1 MSTLYDCF
9 RPQRA
14 SKSPLSIG
22 LAMVSLLICLALTPD
37 LYGHVAVPTAPGSLT
52 ATAMSNARIDL
63 AWTDNS
69 NNEDGFSIEIKVGAA
84 GVYSELDV
92 VGANVKSYSSTGLD
106 AGTQYFYRVRAFNA
120 EGNSAFSNQANATT
134 LPDLPAAPS
143 SLSAMTQSNTQINL
157 TWTDNSNNED
167 GFKIE
172 HKLNSAVTYT
182 QIATVNANVTTY
194 QNTGLTTNTG
204 YSYRVRAYNTGGNS
218 GYSNA
223 ATATTLP
230 NPPNAPANLTAT
242 TVSNKR
248 IDIAWTDN
256 AGDEL
261 GFIIERK
268 TGSGGVYGVIDTI
281 NANATAF
288 SNANLAG
295 GKQYFFRV
303 RAYNAG
309 GNSDYTNEANA
320 TTLPDVPTAPTS
332 LTATATSNGQVDL
345 AWADNSS
352 NEDGFRIEIK
362 IGTFGTYSEID
373 VVNAN
378 VTSYASTGLEA
389 GIPYFY
395 RVRAFNVTGNSNYSN
410 EVNAF
415 TLPDPPVAP
424 GNLQATTTSNT
435 AISLAWTDN
444 SNNEDALKI
453 ERRLNTAVTYTEIAT
468 VGANTTSFNN
478 TGLAPNTAYS
488 YRVRAINGGGT
499 SAYSNV
505 SSATTFPNPPGAPS
519 NLSATTISNSQIDL
533 GWQDNAT
540 NELGFIIERKAGSSG
555 VYAPV
560 DTVDANVTNFV
571 SLGLTGSIQYF
582 YRVRAYNNGG
592 FSGYSNEA
600 NATTLV
606 DPPGTP
612 TNLTATTLGSSR
624 IGLIWT
630 DNASNELGYKI
641 ELKIGAT
648 GTFAEID
655 EVGANVTTYESG
667 GLDADTQYFYRVRAF
682 RADGF
687 SGYSNEANATTMPDP
702 PLAPSGLTAK
712 ATSNTQIDLAWKD
725 NSSNET
731 GFKIERKLNSA
742 LTFTQIATV
751 GPNVTS
757 YSSMSLTANTPYTYR
772 VRAYNATGNSSYSN
786 LANAVTLPNSPAAP
800 TNLIAT
806 AENNRQINLKWTDN
820 AANEAGFI
828 VERKT
833 GASGVYAKIDTVNAN
848 VATFAN
854 IDLAGGTQY
863 FYKVTAYNAGGNSAA
878 SNEAS
883 ATTLLDP
890 PDTPSN
896 LVAAAASHKRIN
908 LAWQD
913 NADNEDGYKIERKTD
928 AVGST
933 FAQYATV
940 GPNVSSFADTGLT
953 ALSTYFYRVV
963 GFNADGQS
971 GYSNEASAKTFP
983 NPPGAPSNLTAT
995 PLSNKQ
1001 IKLAWTDNAS
1011 NEAGFKIERKTGA
1024 TGLFAEVGTV
1034 AANVKTFTD
1043 TSLSASTEFFYR
1055 LRAFNLGNNSAYTN
1069 EANATTLPNAPEAPS
1084 NLAVKPGKK
1093 RMTLEWSDNADN
1105 EAGVKI
1111 ERKQG
1116 TAVNFTQIAV
1126 LAANAVTYA
1135 DTGLGVNTKY
1145 TYRIRAHNT
1154 GGHSAYSPAVTGT
1167 TFPNPPA
1174 APTTLAAKAMSSKQI
1189 DLSWQDK
1196 SGNEAGFKIER
1207 KAGNA
1212 GKFTQIAT
1220 VGANVTSFS
1229 SLNLNPNTK
1238 YFYRVRAYNAGGNSP
1253 YSNTTSAI
1261 TLRNAPVAPANL
1273 ATTTMSS
1280 SRINLVW
1287 QDKSANEDSFMVERA
1302 SASSAQASASSAQAA
1317 TAGAFA
1323 EIAKL
1328 PANAKAFADTG
1339 LSASTQYFYRVRA
1352 SNNGGPSP
1360 YSNEANATT
1369 NPGPPEAPAGL
1380 TATPV
1385 NQTRIALVWTDNANN
1400 EAGFKIERKTGAGAF
1415 AQVGTANANAT
1426 SFADTG
1432 LVANTEYIY
1441 RVRSS
1446 NVTANSA
1453 YTNEAA
1459 AKTFPVPPAAPAG
1472 LTASPLVNLQISLA
1486 WQDKSANEDSFR
1498 IERKQGAAG
1507 TFALIATLPKNATS
1521 FADGNLN
1528 PVTPYVYR
1536 VRAMNLGGNSGYT
1549 NEAAATT
1556 LVSPPLAPGNL
1567 TGTTAGQT
1575 QINLAWADNS
1585 NNEDGFKIERK
1596 ITGGEFAEIASMA
1609 ANVKNY
1615 QDNGLSQ
1622 DIEYVYRVRAFNAG
1636 GNSDYSGEITAITL
1650 PNPPKSPVN
1659 LKATPATNKRINL
1672 AWVDSS
1678 KNEAGFKVERKKGA
1692 AGTYAQI
1699 ASIGPNASSY
1709 ADTTLLAATQYFYRV
1724 RAFNIGGN
1732 SGYSLEANAT
1742 TLPNPPKK
1750 PANLTAT
1757 AASNKRINL
1766 AWNDSSTNENGFR
1779 IERKKG
1785 PTGTYAQI
1793 AQVNANV
1800 KSYAD
1805 TTLTAKT
1812 AYSYRVRA
1820 FNAGGN
1826 SLYSNEV
1833 TATTLPNPPKAPAKL
1848 TATAVSK
1855 TRINLAWAD
1864 SSNDETG
1871 FRIERKTG
1879 AAGTYAQVGSVNA
1892 NVKTF
1897 ADTSLIGGTQYFYRV
1912 RAFNTGGNS
1921 GYSNEANAKT
1931 FPNAPAAPNALAATV
1946 AGGDKVTIAWQ
1957 DNSNDEDGF
1966 KVESKLG
1973 ADGTYAQ
1980 IATVGPNVTNYES
1993 EGLTE
1998 GVTYFYRVRAFN
2010 IGGNSAY
2017 SNEASAIPSS
2027 GTNFALNK
2035 PAEASSTDS
2044 SSAVSL
2050 GNDGDA
2056 VTFWRS
2062 GFVNSANA
2070 QQTYQV
2076 QLHSSLAITIGRVVV
2091 KWYQTYYANE
2101 YDIQVSND
2109 ASNWTTMQTNTAVT
2123 TGTQEMI
2130 FAATPAK
2137 YVRLLTKKNNKSN
2150 YRIAEFEVYGATI
2163 AKSAGEI
2170 PQSGTSEA
2178 IIPETLVLEQ
2188 NYPNPFNPST
2198 TISYALP
2205 EGMHVT
2211 LKVINVAGQEV
2222 ASLVDGHQE
2231 RGIHRVT
2238 FNGRKLP
2245 SGVYYAVMK
2254 AGETTQTKRMVLA
2267 K

>member
-1 MSTLYDCF
+1 MSTLYDCS
-9 RPQRA
+9 RLQRA
-14 SKSPLSIG
+14 SKSSLSIG
-22 LAMVSLLICLALTPD
+22 LALMSLLMCLAFTPD
-37 LYGHVAVPTAPGSLT
+37 LYGHVAAPTAPSSLT

-92 VGANVKSYSSTGLD
+92 VGANVKTYSSTGLD

-143 SLSAMTQSNTQINL
+143 SLSALTQSNTQINL

-172 HKLNSAVTYT
+172 HKLNTAVTYT
-182 QIATVNANVTTY
+182 QIATVSANVTTF

-204 YSYRVRAYNTGGNS
+204 YSYRVRAYNSGGNS

-242 TVSNKR
+242 TMSNKR

-268 TGSGGVYGVIDTI
+268 TGSGGAYGVIDTT
-281 NANATAF
+281 NANATTF

-320 TTLPDVPTAPTS
+320 TTLPDVPTAPTG
-332 LTATATSNGQVDL
+332 LTATATSNGQIDL
-345 AWADNSS
+345 TWADNSS

-378 VTSYASTGLEA
+378 VSSYASTGLEA

-415 TLPDPPVAP
+415 TLPDPPMAP
-424 GNLQATTTSNT
+424 SNLAATTASNT
-435 AISLAWTDN
+435 TINLSWIDN
-444 SNNEDALKI
+444 SNNEDGFKI

-468 VGANTTSFNN
+468 VGANATSFSNSAL
-478 TGLAPNTAYS
+478 TPNTAYS

-505 SSATTFPNPPGAPS
+505 SSATTFPNPPGAPT

-533 GWQDNAT
+533 GWQDNAA

-555 VYAPV
+555 VYAPI

-582 YRVRAYNNGG
+582 YRVRAYNTGG
-592 FSGYSNEA
+592 VSGFSNEA

-612 TNLTATTLGSSR
+612 TNLTATVVNSDQINLA
-624 IGLIWT
+624 WT
-630 DNASNELGYKI
+630 DNATSELGYKI
-641 ELKIGAT
+641 ELRAGAT
-648 GTFAEID
+648 GVFAEID
-655 EVGANVTTYESG
+655 EVSANATSYQST
-667 GLDADTQYFYRVRAF
+667 GLDAGTQYFYRVRAF
-682 RADGF
+682 SPTGF
-687 SGYSNEANATTMPDP
+687 SAYSNVANGITLPDVP
-702 PLAPSGLTAK
+702 IAPSGLTAT
-712 ATSNTQIDLAWKD
+712 AFSNTQINLAWKD
-725 NSSNET
+725 NSNGED
-731 GFKIERKLNSA
+731 GFKIERKLSA
-742 LTFTQIATV
+742 AATFTQIGTV
-751 GPNVTS
+751 GPNVTAFTS
-757 YSSMSLTANTPYTYR
+757 GSLSANAAYTYR
-772 VRAYNATGNSSYSN
+772 VRAYNSSGNSPYSN
-786 LANAVTLPNSPAAP
+786 LANATTLPNAPAAP
-800 TNLIAT
+800 ANLTAT
-806 AENNRQINLKWTDN
+806 VENNRQINLKWTDN
-820 AANEAGFI
+820 ATNETGFI
-828 VERKT
+828 IERKT

-863 FYKVTAYNAGGNSAA
+863 FYRVSAFNAGGVSVT
-878 SNEAS
+878 SNEAN

-896 LVAAAASHKRIN
+896 LAATAASNKRID

-913 NADNEDGYKIERKTD
+913 NADNEDGYKIERKTS

-933 FAQYATV
+933 FAQYAAV

-971 GYSNEASAKTFP
+971 GYSNEANAKTFP
-983 NPPGAPSNLTAT
+983 NPPGAPGNLTAT
-995 PLSNKQ
+995 ALSNTQ

-1011 NEAGFKIERKTGA
+1011 NEDGFKIERKTGT

-1055 LRAFNLGNNSAYTN
+1055 VRAFNLGNLSAPTN
-1069 EANATTLPNAPEAPS
+1069 EASATTLPNAPNAPS
-1084 NLAVKPGKK
+1084 NLALKPGKK
-1093 RMTLEWSDNADN
+1093 MMTLDWSDNADN
-1105 EAGVKI
+1105 ETGFKI

-1116 TAVNFTQIAV
+1116 AAVNFTQ
-1126 LAANAVTYA
+1126 LAIVGANVVAYT
-1135 DTGLGVNTKY
+1135 DSGLGVSTKY
-1145 TYRIRAHNT
+1145 AYRIRAYNA
-1154 GGHSAYSPAVTGT
+1154 GGHSAYSAAVEGT

-1174 APTTLAAKAMSSKQI
+1174 APAAVAAKAIGSGQI

-1207 KAGNA
+1207 KLGNA
-1212 GKFTQIAT
+1212 GTFSQIGT

-1229 SLNLNPNTK
+1229 SLNLNANTK
-1238 YFYRVRAYNAGGNSP
+1238 YSYRVRAYNAGGNSA
-1253 YSNTTSAI
+1253 YTNTAEAT
-1261 TLRNAPVAPANL
+1261 TLPKAPVAPANL
-1273 ATTTMSS
+1273 VAVVVSF
-1280 SRINLVW
+1280 SRLNLAW
-1287 QDKSANEDSFMVERA
+1287 QDKSANEDSFKIERKNI
-1302 SASSAQASASSAQAA
+1302 
-1317 TAGAFA
+1317 AGTFV

-1328 PANAKAFADTG
+1328 PANATAFADTG
-1339 LSASTQYFYRVRA
+1339 LSASTQYFYRARA
-1352 SNNGGPSP
+1352 SNNGGQSP

-1369 NPGPPEAPAGL
+1369 NPGPPNAPSGL
-1380 TATPV
+1380 TATPI

-1400 EAGFKIERKTGAGAF
+1400 EAGFKIERKSGAGAF

-1453 YTNEAA
+1453 YTNEAT
-1459 AKTFPVPPAAPAG
+1459 AKTFPVPPSAPTG
-1472 LTASPLVNLQISLA
+1472 LTAGPLINLQINLA

-1498 IERKQGAAG
+1498 IERKLGGSAG
-1507 TFALIATLPKNATS
+1507 SPFAVVATVPKNATS
-1521 FADGNLN
+1521 YTDGNLN
-1528 PVTPYVYR
+1528 PVTQYFYR

-1556 LVSPPLAPGNL
+1556 LVGPPLAPSNL

-1575 QINLAWADNS
+1575 QINLAWSDNS

-1636 GNSDYSGEITAITL
+1636 GNSGYSSEITAITL
-1650 PNPPKSPVN
+1650 PNPPKTPVN
-1659 LKATPATNKRINL
+1659 LKATPVTNKRINL

-1678 KNEAGFKVERKKGA
+1678 KNEAGFKIERKKGA

-1699 ASIGPNASSY
+1699 ASVNSNVTTF
-1709 ADTTLLAATQYFYRV
+1709 ADSTLLAATQYFYRV

-1732 SGYSLEANAT
+1732 SGYSLEANGT

-1766 AWNDSSTNENGFR
+1766 AWADSSTNENGFR

-1785 PTGTYAQI
+1785 AAGTYAQV

-1805 TTLTAKT
+1805 TTLTANS

-1820 FNAGGN
+1820 FNTGGN

-1879 AAGTYAQVGSVNA
+1879 AAGTYAQVASLVA
-1892 NVKTF
+1892 NIKSY

-1931 FPNAPAAPNALAATV
+1931 FPNAPAAPTALAATV
-1946 AGGDKVTIAWQ
+1946 AGGDQVTIAWT

-1973 ADGTYAQ
+1973 ADGNYAQ
-1980 IATVGPNVTNYES
+1980 VATVGPNVTNYES
-1993 EGLTE
+1993 TGLTE

-2010 IGGNSAY
+2010 VGGNSAY
-2017 SNEASAIPSS
+2017 SNEAGAIPSS

-2035 PAEASSTDS
+2035 TANASSTDS
-2044 SSAVSL
+2044 SSTVGL
-2050 GNDGDA
+2050 GNDGNA
-2056 VTFWRS
+2056 ITFWRS
-2062 GFVNSANA
+2062 GFVNASNA

-2076 QLHSSLAITIGRVVV
+2076 QLHQNLTITIGRVVV

-2109 ASNWTTMQTNTAVT
+2109 ASNWTTVHTNTAVT
-2123 TGTQEMI
+2123 TGTQEII

-2137 YVRLLTKKNNKSN
+2137 HVRLVTKKNNKSN

-2170 PQSGTSEA
+2170 PQSETSEA
-2178 IIPETLVLEQ
+2178 VIPESLVLEQ

-2198 TISYALP
+2198 TISFALP

-2222 ASLVDGHQE
+2222 ASLVDGYQE